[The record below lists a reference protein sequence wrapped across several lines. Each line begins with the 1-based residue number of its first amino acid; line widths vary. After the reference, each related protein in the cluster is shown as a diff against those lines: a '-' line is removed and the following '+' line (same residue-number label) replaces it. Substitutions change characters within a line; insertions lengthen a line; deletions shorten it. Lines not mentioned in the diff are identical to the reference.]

1 MSYLGKTLLAFF
13 LLGLLNLT
21 NPAFLAVKPLF
32 IGNSVDLSLEINSSL
47 SAPLLL
53 VKLLTLAKLTAL
65 AKKLLFIGALVG
77 LALALFTL
85 VYLSSVLG
93 FPY

>member
-1 MSYLGKTLLAFF
+1 MGFGASCLDKTGNLVELSTSGK
-13 LLGLLNLT
+13 
-21 NPAFLAVKPLF
+21 
-32 IGNSVDLSLEINSSL
+32 NSGS